1 MEKNKP
7 HYVLSQIKTLVRE
20 GHAHMTATARSTSA
34 ELGFTRAEVFAEID
48 RIFPGEFYKSMTT
61 YRDHT
66 VWQDVYH
73 HQTDRGMVYIKLTV
87 LDGVLVVSFKE
98 L

>member
-1 MEKNKP
+1 
-7 HYVLSQIKTLVRE
+7 
-20 GHAHMTATARSTSA
+20 
-34 ELGFTRAEVFAEID
+34 
-48 RIFPGEFYKSMTT
+48 MTT